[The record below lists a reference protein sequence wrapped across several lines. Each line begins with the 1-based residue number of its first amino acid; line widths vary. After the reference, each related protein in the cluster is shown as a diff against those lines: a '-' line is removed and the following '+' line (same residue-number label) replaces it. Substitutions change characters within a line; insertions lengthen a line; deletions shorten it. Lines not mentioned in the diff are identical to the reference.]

1 MEEGREACVKMEE
14 GGPTAS
20 EIGRQ
25 MEVTSG
31 ALLKQREMRDG
42 MGPGP
47 LDLTIDARVFPNHVP
62 PDGRCAL
69 VIIL

>member
-1 MEEGREACVKMEE
+1 MEEGEGLWEE
-14 GGPTAS
+14 GGGPTTAAAAS

-42 MGPGP
+42 TGPGP
-47 LDLTIDARVFPNHVP
+47 LDLTIDA
-62 PDGRCAL
+62 
-69 VIIL
+69 

>member
-1 MEEGREACVKMEE
+1 MEEEWKRGREACGKKEE

-47 LDLTIDARVFPNHVP
+47 LDLTIDA
-62 PDGRCAL
+62 A
-69 VIIL
+69 

>member
-1 MEEGREACVKMEE
+1 MEEGEACGKKK
-14 GGPTAS
+14 

-47 LDLTIDARVFPNHVP
+47 LDLTIDA
-62 PDGRCAL
+62 
-69 VIIL
+69 